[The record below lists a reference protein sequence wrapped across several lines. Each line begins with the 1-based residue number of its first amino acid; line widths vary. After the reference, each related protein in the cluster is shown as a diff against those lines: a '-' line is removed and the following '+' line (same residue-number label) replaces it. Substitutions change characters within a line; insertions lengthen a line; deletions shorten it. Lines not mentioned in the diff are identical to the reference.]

1 MRVHVRFFGSLAAK
15 RGDAVEVS
23 LEDGSTLSQLLERV
37 GLERSDLSLVVLNG
51 SQAIADVPLNDGDQ
65 VMLIPP
71 VIGG

>member
-37 GLERSDLSLVVLNG
+37 GLQRPDLSLVVLNG
-51 SQAIADVPLNDGDQ
+51 SQVVADAPLNDGDQ